1 MVQHRICLVVY
12 PKQALYFVVWLCIQ
26 NKLFTSLESGLS
38 WDYSTMVFL
47 FILGS
52 GDSPQP
58 LSWTTVALKFIW
70 LQYFLDQHFICV
82 QLIFFHAWSHDLM
95 ILISWFLASDR
106 IWLLTWCKSAPLF
119 SNCPDFLQIEIY
131 YIKKRKFWSCTNI
144 SGFWTLDLGFR
155 RKSVADVWI
164 ICPTIYKLGGLPTD
178 WNLLY

>member
-131 YIKKRKFWSCTNI
+131 YIKKRKF
-144 SGFWTLDLGFR
+144 LDLELELR
-155 RKSVADVWI
+155 ISRAHLVA
-164 ICPTIYKLGGLPTD
+164 YLM
-178 WNLLY
+178 